1 MKKSLIILLITMFV
15 AAYGYASN
23 QKQILA
29 KVNNYQI
36 TSEEFQQELE
46 ESPYSRDDTYES
58 KKEALDAVI
67 SRKLILQ
74 EAQKRGLDKDEKF
87 LKMIE
92 KFWEQSLLKIA
103 VDKKSRE
110 IAGTIVVNDKDIE
123 DRYQKMLEEGKADK
137 PYDAIYNQLKWD
149 LTREKEAKFMDQWII
164 ELYQNAHI
172 QVKYDLL
179 QKTSIT
185 IGE

>member
-1 MKKSLIILLITMFV
+1 MKKTLIILLVTMFI
-15 AAYGYASN
+15 AAYSYASN

-36 TSEEFQQELE
+36 TNEEFQQELE
-46 ESPYSRDDTYES
+46 ESFYSRDNTTYES

-74 EAQKRGLDKDEKF
+74 EAERRGLDKDEKF

-92 KFWEQSLLKIA
+92 KFWEQSLLKVA
-103 VDKKSRE
+103 LEKKSRE
-110 IAGTIVVNDKDIE
+110 IVGTVIVKNE
-123 DRYQKMLEEGKADK
+123 DVEARYKKMLEEGKIDK
-137 PYDAIYNQLKWD
+137 PYDEIYNRVKWEIV
-149 LTREKEAKFMDQWII
+149 REKEAKFMDEWITD
-164 ELYQNAHI
+164 LRRNARI

-179 QKTSIT
+179 KK
-185 IGE
+185 